1 MGPRDILAVAR
12 RRVLSSGVNS
22 SEPSLGEIKRDLPFN
37 SRNPNIKTST
47 RNILGQQSSKTSQG
61 WADATIATARW
72 PRWSK
77 AQPRCERVE
86 QPPFLRCRGCPI
98 RISTIT
104 TNIRKLDC
112 ILFVYSIDFPSWSF
126 QPIKLSSNN
135 SNRYNRLPKC
145 RNNLLQLKHQ
155 PQMPPPLRM
164 LKSLP
169 GMITKRSE
177 NRCVCSLRKR
187 ASILSTSLFYLEWYR
202 GVIVLPLSRVTW
214 DIFFMEEELD
224 FGEAMLSL
232 RIFVLYFLSNKFA
245 SSPLQSFYRT
255 AIYR

>member
-1 MGPRDILAVAR
+1 MGPRDTLAVAR

-37 SRNPNIKTST
+37 SRNKNFHAEHFGPAKFQNEPRLGRCNY
-47 RNILGQQSSKTSQG
+47 RNCKVTPMIQSSTTMR
-61 WADATIATARW
+61 ARRTTAVFTL
-72 PRWSK
+72 S
-77 AQPRCERVE
+77 RVSDSN
-86 QPPFLRCRGCPI
+86 QYHY
-98 RISTIT
+98 
-104 TNIRKLDC
+104 NRKLDC

-135 SNRYNRLPKC
+135 NNRYNRLSKC

-177 NRCVCSLRKR
+177 NRCVCSLRGR
-187 ASILSTSLFYLEWYR
+187 ASIVSTSLFYLE
-202 GVIVLPLSRVTW
+202 
-214 DIFFMEEELD
+214 
-224 FGEAMLSL
+224 
-232 RIFVLYFLSNKFA
+232 
-245 SSPLQSFYRT
+245 
-255 AIYR
+255 